1 MRLVDDSA
9 ARIAQDVVCKEQRK
23 GGGRTFT
30 KLPEKRES
38 EDGKKAVW
46 MCVYEGWGGRV
57 CSFKCA
63 HPPPPIAHDL
73 ASSEAK
79 EADVVDILE
88 GGRSGEGRARR
99 QGDGRERDEGLA
111 GVLHTSGQEKFADTQ
126 RVSQRRSK
134 AEKSEGRSSALFLLG
149 FFGLFVM
156 MICAAGLLVVGGQVG
171 DGKWRVLIGEGGE
184 KLVLR
189 HW

>member
-1 MRLVDDSA
+1 M
-9 ARIAQDVVCKEQRK
+9 QFQ
-23 GGGRTFT
+23 
-30 KLPEKRES
+30 
-38 EDGKKAVW
+38 
-46 MCVYEGWGGRV
+46 MC
-57 CSFKCA
+57 SPSPKTLS
-63 HPPPPIAHDL
+63 HDL

-88 GGRSGEGRARR
+88 GGRSGEGHVRR

-111 GVLHTSGQEKFADTQ
+111 GVLHTSGQEKFADKQ

-134 AEKSEGRSSALFLLG
+134 AEKSEGRSSALFLFG